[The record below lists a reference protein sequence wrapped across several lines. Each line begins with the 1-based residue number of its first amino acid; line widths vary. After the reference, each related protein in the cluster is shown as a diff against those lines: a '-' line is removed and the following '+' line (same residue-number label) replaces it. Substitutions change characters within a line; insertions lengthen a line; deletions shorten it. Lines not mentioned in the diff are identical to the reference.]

1 MRVYPTFR
9 GNAVRGAA
17 RSGLTR
23 TRRDLKIAAVSTYP
37 VSSRLVK
44 ARWDAAAN
52 ARAVTAVD
60 TAAILEVWGAN

>member
-1 MRVYPTFR
+1 MTGADLSFGAGGEVILRVYPTFR

-44 ARWDAAAN
+44 AR
-52 ARAVTAVD
+52 
-60 TAAILEVWGAN
+60 

>member
-44 ARWDAAAN
+44 AR
-52 ARAVTAVD
+52 
-60 TAAILEVWGAN
+60 